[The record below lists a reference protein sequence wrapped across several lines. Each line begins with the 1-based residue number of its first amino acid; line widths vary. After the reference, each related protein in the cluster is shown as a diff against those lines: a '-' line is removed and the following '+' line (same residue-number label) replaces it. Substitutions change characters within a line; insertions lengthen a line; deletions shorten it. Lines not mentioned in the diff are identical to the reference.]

1 MIRRAAQVF
10 SPYALL
16 GVLMTLV
23 LVPLLGV
30 SPAYAA
36 KTITISLTAD
46 GPKPANVT
54 AAIGDT
60 IQFKNDDSTFVHDVG
75 NKSTNWPTANGSFD
89 SGPLPPGATYPVGKL
104 TKAGTYLYEGKN
116 LDSFSGQVV
125 VPSATGPVPTKSPTA
140 KPAASRTPAPQQ
152 STTASPSP
160 TGGTGNIGP
169 PPLAGG
175 IIPPPSPLGGGSVPA
190 PNVAPTLAGEELPTV
205 EPSGPV
211 VAIGHGRLPEPPTGR
226 KYGLPAALAAVG
238 AVGVASLLVRLLLAH
253 PAARRAKHAAGRG
266 DIPVTID

>member
-1 MIRRAAQVF
+1 VIRRV

-16 GVLMTLV
+16 GVLLTVV
-23 LVPLLGV
+23 LFPLLGV

-46 GPKPANVT
+46 GPKPASVT

-60 IQFKNDDSTFVHDVG
+60 IQFRNDDATFVHDVG
-75 NKSTNWPTANGSFD
+75 QRSTNWPTADGKFD
-89 SGPLPPGATYPVGKL
+89 SGPMPPGQVFPVGKIK
-104 TKAGTYLYEGKN
+104 KAGTYTYEGKS
-116 LDSFSGQVV
+116 LDSFTGKVV
-125 VPSATGPVPTKSPTA
+125 VPTAASPAPATSPSA
-140 KPAASRTPAPQQ
+140 KPAPSKSAAPQK
-152 STTASPSP
+152 SATASPSP
-160 TGGTGNIGP
+160 TGAAGNVGP

-175 IIPPPSPLGGGSVPA
+175 IIPPPSSRGGGPA
-190 PNVAPTLAGEELPTV
+190 PNVAPTLAGEDVPTA
-205 EPSGPV
+205 EPSGSA

-238 AVGVASLLVRLLLAH
+238 AAGVASLLMRLLLAH

-266 DIPVTID
+266 DLPVTVD

>member
-1 MIRRAAQVF
+1 VTRKGPRASA
-10 SPYALL
+10 YALL
-16 GVLMTLV
+16 GALMALV

-36 KTITISLTAD
+36 RTITISLTAA

-60 IQFKNDDSTFVHDVG
+60 IVFKNTDATFVHDVG
-75 NKSTNWPTANGSFD
+75 AASKNWPNPNFD
-89 SGPLPPGATYPVGKL
+89 SGPMPPGASVTAGKL

-116 LDSFSGQVV
+116 LDSFTGKVV
-125 VPSATGPVPTKSPTA
+125 IPAATSPVPATSPTA
-140 KPAASRTPAPQQ
+140 KPVPSKSGAPASSPA
-152 STTASPSP
+152 ASPSP
-160 TGGTGNIGP
+160 TGGAGNVGP

-175 IIPPPSPLGGGSVPA
+175 VIPPPSPPAGGSGPA
-190 PNVAPTLAGEELPTV
+190 PNVAPTLAGEDLPSA
-205 EPSGPV
+205 EPSGDV
-211 VAIGHGRLPEPPTGR
+211 VAVGHGRLPEPPTGR

-238 AVGVASLLVRLLLAH
+238 VAGVASLLVRLLLAH

-266 DIPVTID
+266 DLSVTVD